1 MSDSVEEYE
10 VEVRQWVVAGGDIN
24 QHLDIFWW
32 AINEGTSKL
41 LQILLEWGA
50 DPNQKFK
57 DNWPLEAA
65 RRSERKFIT
74 LLKEGADPNLQD
86 DPKHPFLVE
95 FIDRD
100 KIDVV
105 KALLEAGADP
115 NVDMGKGYVDM
126 GEGYTP
132 LYVATTGQSPEM
144 VDLLLSAGADPNKK
158 WGKYWPLTLAI
169 SLSCSSEIPI
179 ALLKAGADPKL
190 QDDSHPS
197 FLLSILSDDRY
208 GGETFELVKA
218 LLDAGADPN
227 GPHSMGNSLLYIALY
242 EGNTELVKLLLEAG
256 ADPNWL
262 YSTGDSLLFIAVDDN
277 KTEVVKLLLEA
288 GADPNKVGSA
298 DPDNTPLSIAR
309 RNEDNPELVELLIEA
324 GDK

>member
-1 MSDSVEEYE
+1 
-10 VEVRQWVVAGGDIN
+10 
-24 QHLDIFWW
+24 
-32 AINEGTSKL
+32 
-41 LQILLEWGA
+41 
-50 DPNQKFK
+50 
-57 DNWPLEAA
+57 
-65 RRSERKFIT
+65 
-74 LLKEGADPNLQD
+74 
-86 DPKHPFLVE
+86 LVE

-115 NVDMGKGYVDM
+115 N
-126 GEGYTP
+126 
-132 LYVATTGQSPEM
+132 
-144 VDLLLSAGADPNKK
+144 KK
-158 WGKYWPLTLAI
+158 WRKLWPLTLAL
-169 SLSCSSEIPI
+169 SPSCSSEIPI

-197 FLLSILSDDRY
+197 FLLSILLDDRY

-227 GPHSMGNSLLYIALY
+227 GPHSMGDSLLYIALY

-324 GDK
+324 GAK